1 MVVQRTKRVFK
12 VIGGFT
18 LLGAGLVMIVAPGP
32 GLLTIALGLAML
44 ATEFKWA
51 QRWLDNVKS
60 GATRLRDAVLPSSK
74 TKPI

>member
-1 MVVQRTKRVFK
+1 VVVQRTKRVFK

-18 LLGAGLVMIVAPGP
+18 LLGAGLLMIVAPGP

-51 QRWLDNVKS
+51 QRWLDSIKS